1 MRQYLVTALIA
12 LVGGF
17 VGAATWSFT
26 GLGDQQTR
34 EYLVSNPDILPEMAE
49 AYQRGQT
56 QDRLAGIGPDV
67 LQPFPGAV
75 IGNPNGSKTLVKF
88 TDYACSYCKMSIS
101 EVERLVAEDPDLKVV
116 LREWPIFQG
125 SEEAA
130 RMSLAAA
137 RQGKYGPFY
146 HAMFDLGPP
155 NPQSI
160 EAAARKAGLDLEEAR
175 RVAMSDEV
183 SAELAKN
190 NAIAS
195 ELGFSGTPSWVAGGE
210 VIEGYVDHDRL
221 ADALEQEAS

>member
-17 VGAATWSFT
+17 AGAAAWSFT
-26 GLGDQQTR
+26 GLGDQRTR

-56 QDRLAGIGPDV
+56 QDRLAGMGANV
-67 LQPFPGAV
+67 MQPFPGAV
-75 IGNPNGSKTLVKF
+75 IGNPNGSRTLVKF
-88 TDYACSYCKMSIS
+88 TDYACSYCKMSIP
-101 EVERLVAEDPDLKVV
+101 EVERLVAEDPDLRVV

-130 RMSLAAA
+130 RMGLAAA
-137 RQGKYGPFY
+137 RQGKYGAFY
-146 HAMFDLGPP
+146 HAMFELGPP

-160 EAAARKAGLDLEEAR
+160 EAAARKAGLDVAEAR
-175 RVAMSDEV
+175 RAAMSDEI

-221 ADALEQEAS
+221 ADALDGAES